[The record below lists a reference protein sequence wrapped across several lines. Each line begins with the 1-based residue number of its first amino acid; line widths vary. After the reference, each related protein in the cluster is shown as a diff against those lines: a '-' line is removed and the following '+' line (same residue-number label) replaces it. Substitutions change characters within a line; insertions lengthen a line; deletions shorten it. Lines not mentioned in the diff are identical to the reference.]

1 MNRALFLTI
10 GYIVFTL
17 YTCGI
22 MYLGTVLEKKTKLD
36 KEICRKLTHIVS
48 AFVWVIMQTF
58 FGCSIHWVI
67 LNGVG
72 VVALA
77 FVTFGNMLDTYSRS
91 DADKSYGLFYF
102 GLSTFIV
109 ALITFLIGEE
119 MYLYAG
125 ITYFCLALGD
135 GFAPIM
141 AKLLKRYNVSI
152 MPNRSLIG
160 SLTVFCVSALTVTVF
175 SLIFNMNL
183 GAGFIL
189 SVAALTLITEF
200 YGLKGCDNLLIEFSV
215 YGYMLLYHFGMVTP
229 MLQIVLILTPLIAL
243 PAIRFRLL
251 SVSGGIVSMVF
262 IFSLAL
268 FARSYVD
275 VIYTVIIFIVV
286 SITSKISKARRG
298 KEVTKKKSG
307 RNGWQITGVGL
318 WALALMILYYLFD
331 IKLFYSL
338 FFVALAEQF
347 SDSLASDI
355 GSLTKKRN
363 IDIITLRPVEKGL
376 SGGVSLLGT
385 FCAFFGAF
393 AILLLPLMFGSTNIK
408 QYLILSLI
416 AFTGALIDS
425 VLGSWVQVLYQCE
438 KCGVKT
444 EQKEHC
450 DLSTK
455 VIKGKTYI
463 DNVMVNLISGLIT
476 CIIGGAVLLI

>member
-1 MNRALFLTI
+1 MEH
-10 GYIVFTL
+10 
-17 YTCGI
+17 
-22 MYLGTVLEKKTKLD
+22 VLKT
-36 KEICRKLTHIVS
+36 
-48 AFVWVIMQTF
+48 
-58 FGCSIHWVI
+58 
-67 LNGVG
+67 
-72 VVALA
+72 
-77 FVTFGNMLDTYSRS
+77 
-91 DADKSYGLFYF
+91 
-102 GLSTFIV
+102 
-109 ALITFLIGEE
+109 
-119 MYLYAG
+119 
-125 ITYFCLALGD
+125 
-135 GFAPIM
+135 
-141 AKLLKRYNVSI
+141 
-152 MPNRSLIG
+152 
-160 SLTVFCVSALTVTVF
+160 
-175 SLIFNMNL
+175 
-183 GAGFIL
+183 
-189 SVAALTLITEF
+189 
-200 YGLKGCDNLLIEFSV
+200 
-215 YGYMLLYHFGMVTP
+215 
-229 MLQIVLILTPLIAL
+229 
-243 PAIRFRLL
+243 RL
-251 SVSGGIVSMVF
+251 
-262 IFSLAL
+262 
-268 FARSYVD
+268 
-275 VIYTVIIFIVV
+275 
-286 SITSKISKARRG
+286 SKIQ
-298 KEVTKKKSG
+298 KSG

-331 IKLFYSL
+331 VKLFYSL

-363 IDIITLRPVEKGL
+363 IDIITFKPVEKGL

-393 AILLLPLMFGSTNIK
+393 AILLVPLMFGSTNIK